1 LVLEAR
7 CDREY
12 TGWLSADLHHA
23 VVRDEVTLLAIGY
36 MISRIPANRQSRTV
50 RRLNAATP

>member
-50 RRLNAATP
+50 RRLYAATP